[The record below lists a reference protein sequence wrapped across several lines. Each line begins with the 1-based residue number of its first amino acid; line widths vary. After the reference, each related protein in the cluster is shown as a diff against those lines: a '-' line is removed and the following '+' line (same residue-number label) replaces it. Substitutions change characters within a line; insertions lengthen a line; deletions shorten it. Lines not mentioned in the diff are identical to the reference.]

1 MARPIG
7 SEYSMI
13 EWDAATGQRIQI
25 TYRVWAHEIDRK
37 NVAHEQVEEIAREVL
52 PDQFH
57 QSLGPEETKRH
68 AN

>member
-7 SEYSMI
+7 TKYSTI
-13 EWDAATGQRIQI
+13 QWDAATGQRIQI

-37 NVAHEQVEEIAREVL
+37 NIVHEQVHEIAREVL

-57 QSLGPEETKRH
+57 QSLGPEETKHH
-68 AN
+68 A